1 MQRSPH
7 PHAAVVFYDWLLSH
21 EGQSKM
27 TDLTG
32 RIAVRKGIKHIPWVQ
47 ELMQKEFV
55 FITPSLIGPALKE
68 TTELYN
74 QIFGIHRTK

>member
-1 MQRSPH
+1 
-7 PHAAVVFYDWLLSH
+7 
-21 EGQSKM
+21 M

-32 RIAVRKGIKHIPWVQ
+32 RLAVRKGIKHISWVQ

-68 TTELYN
+68 TTEIYN
-74 QIFGIHRTK
+74 QIFGIHRGK

>member
-1 MQRSPH
+1 
-7 PHAAVVFYDWLLSH
+7 
-21 EGQSKM
+21 M

-55 FITPSLIGPALKE
+55 FITPSLIGSALKE